1 MTVILLTVLLTVVLT
16 TLGHGLVLWL
26 ALRHVFSHLYG
37 NPKAQAAI
45 TEHVLTPLFG
55 EKPEGTS

>member
-1 MTVILLTVLLTVVLT
+1 MAIVLLTVILT
-16 TLGHGLVLWL
+16 TACNGLVLWL
-26 ALRHVFSHLYG
+26 ALRRVFSHLHG

-55 EKPEGTS
+55 EKLQESS